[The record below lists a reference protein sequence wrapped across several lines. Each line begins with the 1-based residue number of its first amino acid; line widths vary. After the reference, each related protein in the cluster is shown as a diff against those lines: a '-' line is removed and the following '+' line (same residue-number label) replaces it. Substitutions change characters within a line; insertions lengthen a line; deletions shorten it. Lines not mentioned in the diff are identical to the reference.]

1 MVDEHGNTYFP
12 SRRPVYF
19 MVTVIA

>member
-1 MVDEHGNTYFP
+1 MVDEAGDAYFP

-19 MVTVIA
+19 MVTVVP